1 MKALSTAKGDKFQQD
16 MTIHAFSKSAAGAAQ
31 RRRP

>member
-1 MKALSTAKGDKFQQD
+1 MKTMSIAKGNKLQQD
-16 MTIHAFSKSAAGAAQ
+16 MIIHAFSKSVAGAAQ